1 MSERVGLLRS
11 IWRRLSQW
19 RSRTRRS
26 LQTELSY
33 HRLEQSWFDLHFWR
47 QKSALQRNFS
57 VVFKAKATSDHF
69 LPAILSYIKAHYRG
83 VGYVSFSRDERPR
96 EDPASEAAKVKLYQF
111 VEKNRP
117 EVLLAYD
124 SPLSPQEIH
133 HLADQGIQIA
143 STTAGLDSFYIG
155 GAPTQAAAI
164 EALRRYSWYF
174 VSHRPHV
181 ESLQKLGINAQHSF
195 LGYDSRWFKPLDN
208 VEKKYDVL
216 FVGDIYYPMNASRQ
230 EMIAQVAKHFQVALL
245 SYRPPQIEGV
255 IHLGTA
261 TNPHHL
267 NRILNQA
274 RIVLGSDR
282 VSNHDQINMIPEQTI
297 FYEDDFFIRARTYLT
312 IGSGACYMVERH
324 PEIARQF
331 EDRREIV
338 LWDDYDELCDQ
349 IGYYLKHN
357 DERRAIGRT
366 GQKAARE
373 RYSIDVSMDNMLKTM
388 KLKDQE

>member
-1 MSERVGLLRS
+1 MSEPVGLLRS
-11 IWRRLSQW
+11 IWRLLSQW
-19 RSRTRRS
+19 RSRARRA

-33 HRLEQSWFDLHFWR
+33 HRLEQRWFDLRFWQ
-47 QKSALQRNFS
+47 QKTALQRDFS

-69 LPAILSYIKAHYRG
+69 LPAILSYIKVHYRG
-83 VGYVSFSRDERPR
+83 VSYVSFSRDERPR
-96 EDPASEAAKVKLYQF
+96 EDPASEAAKIKLF
-111 VEKNRP
+111 RFIEKNRP
-117 EVLLAYD
+117 DVLLAYD

-155 GAPTQAAAI
+155 GAPTQASAI
-164 EALRRYSWYF
+164 EALRRYAWYF

-181 ESLQKLGINAQHSF
+181 ETLQNLGINAQHSF
-195 LGYDSRWFKPLDN
+195 LGYEPRWFKPLDH
-208 VEKKYDVL
+208 VEEKYDVL

-245 SYRPPQIEGV
+245 SYRPPHIEGV

-261 TNPHHL
+261 TNPHRL

-282 VSNHDQINMIPEQTI
+282 VSNHDQLNVIPEQTI
-297 FYEDDFFIRARTYLT
+297 FYEDEFFIRARTYLT

-331 EDRREIV
+331 DDRREIA

-349 IGYYLKHN
+349 IGYYLMHD
-357 DERRAIGRT
+357 DERRAIGRAGHLRALANYNIST
-366 GQKAARE
+366 WIENSLAGMGVK
-373 RYSIDVSMDNMLKTM
+373 
-388 KLKDQE
+388 